1 MWRTV
6 HVAIHVSRHD
16 ASHSLSYV
24 ITDAAVIAI
33 FVAAFANSAT
43 IGYQSTRLIQ
53 SFFNDA
59 ASIPCEQASPHR
71 ITKPPIRNHLL
82 GIIFMLQTLNIFDL
96 SKANIRILHYTWFA
110 FFMTF
115 VVWLGLGPMMPFI
128 QEAVGLTDQQAK
140 VLLILNVAMTI
151 PARIVVGMLVDK
163 LGPRIMYTSIL
174 ILGGVISI
182 AFAWADSYGQLALL
196 RFLSGFIGAGFV
208 VGIRMIGEWF
218 PAKQTGL
225 AQGIYGGWGNFGAA
239 GAAMSLP
246 FIAANI
252 GTSDGWRIAITA
264 ASITAIAYGTLY
276 YFIVSNT
283 PKGSTYFK
291 PKKTGAMEVTSKG
304 DLFMYIFMNIPLFL
318 ALGILTWKLS
328 PNNMGLLDQA
338 TSYFI
343 YATLLVIYAIQV
355 WKIWHINSHVL
366 KSPVPDLHR
375 YKFKQ
380 VAILDFA
387 YLVTFGTEL
396 AVVSMLAMFYVTW
409 FDVPK
414 VTAAL
419 LAGIYPFINLVARPG
434 GGWISDKIG
443 RKLTLGIVF
452 AGITG
457 SFLLLGLVEKSWP
470 VWMVVAVSI
479 IGGIF
484 SKAGS
489 GAVYAMVPLV
499 QRRMTGQIAGMAGAF
514 GNVGAVMFLTVNSLV
529 DYDRFFLFIGIIA
542 AFVFMLI
549 LFFLE
554 EPKGQIVEIMPDGTV
569 QMIEVT

>member
-1 MWRTV
+1 M
-6 HVAIHVSRHD
+6 S
-16 ASHSLSYV
+16 
-24 ITDAAVIAI
+24 
-33 FVAAFANSAT
+33 
-43 IGYQSTRLIQ
+43 
-53 SFFNDA
+53 
-59 ASIPCEQASPHR
+59 E
-71 ITKPPIRNHLL
+71 K
-82 GIIFMLQTLNIFDL
+82 LNILKL
-96 SKANIRILHYTWFA
+96 SSPNIRILHYTWFA

-128 QEAVGLTDQQAK
+128 KEALSLTDQQAK

-163 LGPRIMYTSIL
+163 LGPRIMYTGIL
-174 ILGGVISI
+174 VLGGLISI
-182 AFAWADSYGQLALL
+182 AFAWADSYEELAIM

-225 AQGIYGGWGNFGAA
+225 AQGIYGGWGNFGSA

-246 FIAANI
+246 FIAVSMGN
-252 GTSDGWRIAITA
+252 TDGWRYALTF
-264 ASITAIAYGTLY
+264 ASIAAIIYGIIY
-276 YFIVSNT
+276 YTRVSNT

-291 PKKTGAMEVTSKG
+291 PKKMGAMEVTSKG
-304 DLFMYIFMNIPLFL
+304 DLFLYVLMNIPLFL
-318 ALGILTWKLS
+318 ALAVLNWKLS
-328 PNNMGLLDQA
+328 PAQMGLIDQG
-338 TSYFI
+338 TTF
-343 YATLLVIYAIQV
+343 VIYAILAAIYVVQV
-355 WKIWHINSHVL
+355 WKIWNVNKHIL
-366 KSPVPDLHR
+366 KKSVPELHR

-380 VAILDFA
+380 VAILDWA

-409 FDVPK
+409 FDIPK

-434 GGWISDKIG
+434 GGWISDIIG
-443 RKLTLGIVF
+443 RKLTLIIVF

-457 SFLLLGLVEKSWP
+457 SFLSLGLVTQEWP
-470 VWMVVAVSI
+470 VWMVVGLTI

-514 GNVGAVMFLTVNSLV
+514 GNVGAVMFLTMNSLV
-529 DYDRFFLFIGIIA
+529 DYDQFFMFIGIVS
-542 AFVFMLI
+542 AFVFTLI
-549 LFFLE
+549 ILFLE
-554 EPKGQIVEIMPDGTV
+554 EPKGQMVETLPDGTV
-569 QMIEVT
+569 QMIDVK

>member
-1 MWRTV
+1 M
-6 HVAIHVSRHD
+6 S
-16 ASHSLSYV
+16 
-24 ITDAAVIAI
+24 
-33 FVAAFANSAT
+33 
-43 IGYQSTRLIQ
+43 
-53 SFFNDA
+53 
-59 ASIPCEQASPHR
+59 
-71 ITKPPIRNHLL
+71 
-82 GIIFMLQTLNIFDL
+82 QTLNIFDF

-128 QEAVGLTDQQAK
+128 QEALGLTDQQAK

-163 LGPRIMYTSIL
+163 LGPRIMYTGIL
-174 ILGGVISI
+174 VLGGAISI
-182 AFAWADSYGQLALL
+182 AFAWSNSYEQLAIF

-218 PAKQTGL
+218 PARQTGL

-239 GAAMSLP
+239 GAALSLP
-246 FIAANI
+246 FIAASV
-252 GTSDGWRIAITA
+252 GSSDGWRIALTA
-264 ASITAIAYGTLY
+264 ASITAIAYGILY

-283 PKGSTYFK
+283 PKGSTYFT
-291 PKKTGAMEVTSKG
+291 PKKTGAMEVTSAG
-304 DLFMYIFMNIPLFL
+304 DLLLYILMNIPLFL
-318 ALGILTWKLS
+318 AMGLLAWKLS
-328 PNNMGLLDQA
+328 PSNMGLIDQ
-338 TSYFI
+338 TTTYII
-343 YATLLVIYAIQV
+343 YGILLAIYLIQV
-355 WKIWHINSHVL
+355 WKIWQINGHVI
-366 KSPVPDLHR
+366 KNPVPELHR
-375 YKFKQ
+375 YKFRQ

-443 RKLTLGIVF
+443 RRLTLGIVF
-452 AGITG
+452 AGITV
-457 SFLLLGLVEKSWP
+457 SFLCLGLVEKSWP
-470 VWMVVAVSI
+470 VWLVVAFTIV
-479 IGGIF
+479 GGIF

-529 DYDRFFLFIGIIA
+529 DYNQFFLFIGIIA
-542 AFVFMLI
+542 GLVFAMI

-554 EPKGQIVEIMPDGTV
+554 EPKGQMAEIMPDGTV

>member
-1 MWRTV
+1 MP
-6 HVAIHVSRHD
+6 
-16 ASHSLSYV
+16 
-24 ITDAAVIAI
+24 
-33 FVAAFANSAT
+33 
-43 IGYQSTRLIQ
+43 Q
-53 SFFNDA
+53 
-59 ASIPCEQASPHR
+59 
-71 ITKPPIRNHLL
+71 K
-82 GIIFMLQTLNIFDL
+82 LNIFDL
-96 SKANIRILHYTWFA
+96 SQANIRILHYTWFA

-115 VVWLGLGPMMPFI
+115 VVWLSLGPLMPFI
-128 QEAVGLTDQQAK
+128 KEALGLTDQQAK

-151 PARIVVGMLVDK
+151 PARIIVGMLVDRF
-163 LGPRIMYTSIL
+163 GPRIMYTGIL
-174 ILGGVISI
+174 ISGGAISI
-182 AFAWADSYGQLALL
+182 AFAWADSYEQLAIL

-246 FIAANI
+246 FIAASVGNA
-252 GTSDGWRIAITA
+252 DGWRFAITA
-264 ASITAIAYGTLY
+264 ASIAAITYGAIY

-291 PKKTGAMEVTSKG
+291 PKKTGAMEVTSSG
-304 DLFMYIFMNIPLFL
+304 DLVLYILMNIPLFL
-318 ALGILTWKLS
+318 ALGVLTWKLS
-328 PNNMGLLDQA
+328 PTNMGLIGE
-338 TSYFI
+338 TMSYFI
-343 YATLLVIYAIQV
+343 YGTLLAIYGVQV
-355 WKIWHINSHVL
+355 WKIWHINGHVL
-366 KSPVPDLHR
+366 KNPVPELHR

-419 LAGIYPFINLVARPG
+419 LAGIYPFINLFARPG

-443 RKLTLGIVF
+443 RKLTLGIAF
-452 AGITG
+452 AGITI
-457 SFLLLGLVEKSWP
+457 SFLGLGLVEKVWP
-470 VWMVVAVSI
+470 VWLVVGITIV
-479 IGGIF
+479 GGIF

-499 QRRMTGQIAGMAGAF
+499 QRRMTGQIAGMVGAF

-529 DYDRFFLFIGIIA
+529 DYDQFFLFIGIVA
-542 AFVFMLI
+542 AFVFALI

-554 EPKGQIVEIMPDGTV
+554 EPKGQITEILPDGTV
-569 QMIEVT
+569 QMIEVS